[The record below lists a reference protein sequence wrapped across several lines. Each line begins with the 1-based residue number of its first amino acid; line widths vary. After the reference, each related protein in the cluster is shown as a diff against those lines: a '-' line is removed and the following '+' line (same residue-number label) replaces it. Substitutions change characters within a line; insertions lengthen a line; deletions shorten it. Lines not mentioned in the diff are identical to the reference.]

1 MAFLARSGTDA
12 KERSGLHGEYGA
24 LEVAAVG
31 GAAQIA
37 VTVTYPHARSGDTV
51 ALAALPAGA
60 AAPDSALASAHIAA
74 RTELEFLGEDT
85 AVTAA
90 LTDLAAGDYDLYYRA
105 VTAAGPATD
114 WTNLATA
121 AADSAPA
128 PIPVAVG
135 RAATHDITDTAA
147 MFGGAGTVIDL

>member
-51 ALAALPAGA
+51 ALVALPAGA
-60 AAPDSALASAHIAA
+60 DAPDSALDSPHTRA
-74 RTELEFLGEDT
+74 RARCEFTGEDT
-85 AVTAA
+85 AAAAA
-90 LTDLAAGDYDLYYRA
+90 LTDLPAGDYDLYYRA

-121 AADSAPA
+121 AAESAPA
-128 PIPVAVG
+128 PITVAVG
-135 RAATHDITDTAA
+135 RAATHGITETSG